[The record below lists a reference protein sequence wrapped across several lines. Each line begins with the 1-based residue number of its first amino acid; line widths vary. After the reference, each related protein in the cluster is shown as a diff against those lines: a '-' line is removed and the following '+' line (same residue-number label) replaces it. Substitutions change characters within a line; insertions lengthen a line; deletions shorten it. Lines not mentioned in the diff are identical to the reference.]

1 MFFLKKLILLLV
13 GVFFLNASFAHDPHP
28 PIQKN
33 ISFIQNLNQWD
44 SKVLFQLSIQNS
56 TLFFEKNCIT
66 HLVLDPKGLEMRAK
80 AKFDPKIEVGPIK
93 AHAYQ
98 VQFLNSSSTVEV
110 VGSEKHDFYHNYY
123 LGDDPTKWAAN
134 VPVYKTLT
142 YKNLYPGIDLVYY
155 DQANLLKYEYVVA
168 PGTSPSQIQAQYNGD
183 VKLEIKNGVLLI
195 KTSVGEVSEL
205 RPVAYQIDAKGEKK
219 SISCNYKVKKNI
231 MTFELGA
238 YDPSL
243 PLVIDPTLIFS
254 TFTGSTANNF
264 GFTATYDLD
273 GNMYGG
279 GIAFS
284 NGYPVTMG
292 AFQINHS
299 GNWDISIS
307 KFNPLGTTLIYST
320 YLGGSDVDLPH
331 SLIVNQNNELY
342 VFGTTGS
349 INFPKTSNA
358 YDTTFSGGVPYITSG
373 NGLWIS
379 FNSGSDIIISKFNQN
394 GTQLLG
400 STFLGGSVNDGLNIN
415 STLKHNYADEARGEI
430 ILDENSNVY
439 ITSSTFSTNFPT
451 TPNAYQ
457 TSLTGTQGA
466 VICKLNHNLS
476 NLIWSTYLT
485 GLGSSAVAGY
495 SLSLGENNS
504 VYITGGTTSPNLTT
518 NMDGVQPIYGGGSA
532 DGYIAHFS
540 NDGTTL
546 LGFTYFGSSDYDQSY
561 LIKADKFHH
570 PHIVGQT
577 NAPSNTF
584 VENAI
589 WHYGAGQFITKF
601 TPELDSIIWSTEF
614 GNLTQGADISPTAL
628 LVDVCNRVYLSG
640 WGGPSINDF
649 GGTTGLPI
657 TADAFQTTTD
667 NNDYYLMCIA
677 DDASA
682 LLYGSFFGEDNALH
696 GEHVDGGTSRFDRQ
710 GRIYQA
716 VCAGCG
722 GSDGFPTTTGAF
734 SNFNNASCNLAVFKI
749 DFNLPAVVSEFN
761 MPNTICAPT
770 TVNFVNQSLII
781 GSFTSFSWDFGD
793 GTTSNAYAPSHTYI
807 QAGLYYI
814 TLIVHD
820 LGSCNFADTLVK
832 PILVLANSS
841 QTLPDV
847 ISCNGEAVQI
857 GIPPA
862 AQDQVTYQWYPTTG
876 LSNPNISNP
885 YVTPLTTT
893 TYHLLLDNGVCQDT
907 LIQTVIPNP
916 ITLTLPSQIVICP
929 GETTTIVPQI
939 ISDLDLQ
946 YYWSTSPDF
955 TTILNTNVEDSSLTF
970 TPTQQ
975 STYLYLRILSENCE
989 KIGFIQVIIS
999 QLAYT
1004 LPDPVISC
1012 FNNNVTIDLSV
1023 TTPNC
1028 TYVWAPQ
1035 EYILSGGNTSTPIV
1049 NPPITTN
1056 FSVTV
1061 TDSYNCTTEL
1071 TILVTKQTGT
1081 FITELDAWCANPRIF
1096 LGEST
1101 LLESTN
1107 FTDNIYTYNW
1117 TPTILVTTPT
1127 NHSTIATPVITTLFT
1142 VRVTD
1147 IFGCFKDDTVTIYV
1161 TERICDEPYVFVPN
1175 AFTPNGDGNN
1185 DVFCV
1190 RSLILEEF
1198 TLKIYNRLGELLF
1211 ETNNLTKSWDG
1222 TFKGDKCPAGV
1233 YDYFL
1238 EGVCNNQE
1246 QILKKGNVTLIR

>member
-1 MFFLKKLILLLV
+1 MFFLRKLILCLV

-44 SKVLFQLSIQNS
+44 PKVLFQLSIQNS

-66 HLVLDPKGLEMRAK
+66 HLVLDPKGLDKMAK

-110 VGSEKHDFYHNYY
+110 LGAEKHDFYHNYY
-123 LGDDPTKWAAN
+123 LGNDPSKWAAN
-134 VPVYKTLT
+134 VPVYKSLT
-142 YKNLYPGIDLVYY
+142 YKNLYSGIDLVYY
-155 DQANLLKYEYVVA
+155 DQSNLLKYEYIVA
-168 PGTSPSQIQAQYNGD
+168 PGSSPSQIQTQYNGD

-205 RPVAYQIDAKGEKK
+205 RPIAYQITAKGEKK
-219 SISCNYKVKKNI
+219 SVTCNYKVKKNV

-243 PLVIDPTLIFS
+243 PLVIDPTLVFS
-254 TFTGSTANNF
+254 TFSGSTGDNW

-279 GIAFS
+279 GIARDP
-284 NGYPVTMG
+284 GYPITLG
-292 AFQINHS
+292 AIQTTHS
-299 GNWDISIS
+299 GGTCDISIS
-307 KFNPLGTTLIYST
+307 KFNNIGTTLIYST
-320 YLGGSDVDLPH
+320 YLGGVNSDFPH
-331 SLIVNQNNELY
+331 SLVVNNNNELY
-342 VFGTTGS
+342 IFGTTGS
-349 INFPKTSNA
+349 PNFPVTNNA
-358 YDTTFSGGVPYITSG
+358 YDPTFNGGTTCTVNTNTFP
-373 NGLWIS
+373 L
-379 FNSGSDIIISKFNQN
+379 GSDIIVVKFNQS

-400 STFLGGSVNDGLNIN
+400 STFLGGSGNDGLNLNPI
-415 STLKHNYADEARGEI
+415 LKHNYADEARGEI
-430 ILDENSNVY
+430 MLDEHSNVY
-439 ITSSTFSTNFPT
+439 ITSSTTSVHFPT
-451 TPNAYQ
+451 TSNAYQ
-457 TSLTGTQGA
+457 DSLRGAQGA
-466 VICKLNHNLS
+466 IVCKLNHNLS

-485 GLGSSAVAGY
+485 GLGSSAVAGF

-518 NMDGVQPIYGGGSA
+518 ITTGVQPTYGGGTA

-540 NDGTTL
+540 NDGTSL
-546 LGFTYFGSSDYDQSY
+546 LGFTYFGSNVYDQSY
-561 LIKADKFHH
+561 LIKTDKFHH

-577 NAPSNTF
+577 NAPANTF

-614 GNLTQGADISPTAL
+614 GNLTTGADISPTAL

-640 WGGPSINDF
+640 WGGSRTNGF
-649 GGTTGLPI
+649 GGTLGLPL

-677 DDASA
+677 DDASS
-682 LLYGSFFGEDNALH
+682 LLYGSFFGESNTMH

-722 GSDGFPTTTGAF
+722 GSSGFPTTPGAY
-734 SNFNNASCNLAVFKI
+734 SNFNNSSCNLAVFKI

-770 TVNFVNQSLII
+770 TINFVNQSLII
-781 GSFTSFSWDFGD
+781 GSNTSFFWDFGD
-793 GTTSNAYAPSHTYI
+793 GTTSNAYAPTHTYT

-820 LGSCNFADTLVK
+820 LGSCNFADTLTK
-832 PILVLANSS
+832 PILVLANST

-847 ISCNGEAVQI
+847 ISCNGEMVQI

-862 AQDQVTYQWYPTTG
+862 AQDQVTYQWVPTTG
-876 LSNPNISNP
+876 LSNPTISNP
-885 YVTPLTTT
+885 YVTPTTT
-893 TYHLLLDNGVCQDT
+893 VTYHLLLDNGVCQDT

-916 ITLTLPSQIVICP
+916 ITLTLPPQIVICP
-929 GETTTIVPQI
+929 GETATIVPQI
-939 ISDLDLQ
+939 TSDLDLQ
-946 YYWSTSPDF
+946 YYWSDSPYF
-955 TTILNTNVEDSSLTF
+955 TNILNTNFEDSTLVY

-975 STYLYLRILSENCE
+975 TTLLYIKVVSEHCE
-989 KIGFIQVIIS
+989 KYGFTQLIQS
-999 QLAYT
+999 QT
-1004 LPDPVISC
+1004 LFTVPAPVISC
-1012 FNNNVTIDLSV
+1012 FNTEVMIDLQV
-1023 TTPNC
+1023 TSPNC
-1028 TYVWAPQ
+1028 TYVWAPT
-1035 EYILSGGNTSTPIV
+1035 EYIISGGDTDSPVV
-1049 NPPITTN
+1049 NPPSTTP
-1056 FSVTV
+1056 FSVTI
-1061 TDSYNCTTEL
+1061 TNGDGCITTL
-1071 TILVTKQTGT
+1071 SVLVTKQSGT
-1081 FITELDAWCANPRIF
+1081 FLTELDAWCFNHRIF
-1096 LGEST
+1096 LGETT

-1107 FTDNIYTYNW
+1107 FTDNIYTYSW
-1117 TPTILVTTPT
+1117 TPSNFLSTPT
-1127 NHSTIATPVITTLFT
+1127 NHSTFASPIITTLYT

-1147 IFGCFKDDTVTIYV
+1147 IFGCFKDDTVTVYV

-1175 AFTPNGDGNN
+1175 AFTPNGDGIN
-1185 DVFCV
+1185 DVFNV
-1190 RSLILEEF
+1190 RSVILDVF

-1211 ETNNLTKSWDG
+1211 ETSNHSKGWDG
-1222 TFKGDKCPAGV
+1222 TFKGENCPAGV

-1238 EGVCNNQE
+1238 EGVCNNQK